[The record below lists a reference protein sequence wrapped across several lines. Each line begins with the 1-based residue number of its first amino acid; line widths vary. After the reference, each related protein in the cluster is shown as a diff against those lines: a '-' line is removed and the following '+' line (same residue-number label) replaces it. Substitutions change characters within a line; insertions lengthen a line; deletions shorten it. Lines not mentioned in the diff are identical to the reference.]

1 MIFSFLQVKTEPPVE
16 LNVDITSLP
25 SLPDPSILPNNPL
38 IPKAFFGFENMN
50 TFEPLKAPTPMPKP
64 QPTPKPNKPEKSEP
78 IVEKVKAV
86 KVESHHEEPL
96 FQPPVKSIPDKKS
109 SNTTDKESSDKKKEK
124 KKEKAL
130 KKAKKVNIVKEFVAN
145 STKICFWISIIVS
158 TNFLMAKIQFD

>member
-1 MIFSFLQVKTEPPVE
+1 MEPPVE

-86 KVESHHEEPL
+86 KAESHHEEPL

-109 SNTTDKESSDKKKEK
+109 SNTDKGNEVFYFVYIGSMWSID
-124 KKEKAL
+124 
-130 KKAKKVNIVKEFVAN
+130 AKGIP
-145 STKICFWISIIVS
+145 ISQYS
-158 TNFLMAKIQFD
+158 QQ

>member
-86 KVESHHEEPL
+86 KVESHTHEEPL

-109 SNTTDKESSDKKKEK
+109 SNTDKGNEVFILSKGQ
-124 KKEKAL
+124 
-130 KKAKKVNIVKEFVAN
+130 I
-145 STKICFWISIIVS
+145 ISKYLFGVFNFFQK
-158 TNFLMAKIQFD
+158 TNENTSFMATRGR

>member
-1 MIFSFLQVKTEPPVE
+1 M
-16 LNVDITSLP
+16 DITSLP
-25 SLPDPSILPNNPL
+25 ALPDPSILPNNPL

-86 KVESHHEEPL
+86 KVESHTHEEPL

-145 STKICFWISIIVS
+145 STKICFWISI
-158 TNFLMAKIQFD
+158 L